1 MASILYDGLVTAD
14 PDHFD
19 TWEHHDKEVQRLLGC
34 PNDTK
39 DRFSR
44 CFPWHRLYV
53 DDWCQSF
60 VTAEN
65 ASCGVYVSDRQAYIS
80 FLCAWPQNRGHGTNL
95 LKRLAKALTK
105 KGIQRAWF
113 FVGRAEDTTRLQAF
127 CHKAGFV
134 PWTPRCQMPPW
145 FVQERVA
152 SPFGPLEEN
161 TLFFIDCC

>member
-1 MASILYDGLVTAD
+1 MASILHDGLVTAD
-14 PDHFD
+14 LDHFD
-19 TWEHHDKEVQRLLGC
+19 SWEHHDEEVQRLLGC

-44 CFPWHRLYV
+44 CFPGFRLYV
-53 DDWCQSF
+53 EDDESY

-65 ASCGVYVSDRQAYIS
+65 ASCIVYVRDRHAYIS
-80 FLCAWPQNRGHGTNL
+80 RLCAWPQNRGHGTNL

-105 KGIQRAWF
+105 KGVQRAWF

-161 TLFFIDCC
+161 TLFFIDCR